1 MRISYL
7 FNSAIP
13 SHNAGSIQV
22 IKTCEELVGENNE
35 VFLITPDTGLKIS
48 MKNFYDLN
56 LVPKRIKLK
65 YFTEFPQGIKYYL
78 FSIFAVIKASLLKTD
93 LFVTRN
99 LFTLIVLNL
108 FNKKTIIE
116 IHHDLSNEGKL
127 IRFFYKNFDILNSK
141 NILRVVAITN
151 SVKKFLTRELKVDKK
166 KIKIIP
172 SASSLNFK
180 FKALKNKKKYR
191 IGYFGSLEKSKGSE
205 FIIELAKIDK
215 INEYYIYGGQKNDI
229 YEMRK
234 KNKYKN
240 LFLNKFISYKKLKY
254 YLDKM
259 DILVMPS
266 NKRELKSLGG
276 VGNIAKYTSPLK
288 LFDYLASGKF
298 IIISD
303 LKVFNE
309 IVKNDKHCIV
319 MTLDHFKWLKVLQN
333 IKKNLKKINIM
344 KKNAMSLSKKY
355 TYRKRAK
362 SLLNGLI

>member
-7 FNSAIP
+7 FNSAVP

-22 IKTCEELVGENNE
+22 VKTCEGLVGNNKE
-35 VFLITPDTGLKIS
+35 VFLITPDSGLNIS
-48 MKNFYDLN
+48 MKNFYDLKFI
-56 LVPKRIKLK
+56 PKRIKLK
-65 YFTEFPQGIKYYL
+65 YFTEYPKGLKYYL
-78 FSIFAVIKASLLKTD
+78 FSIFSVIKAILLKTD

-116 IHHDLSNEGKL
+116 IHHDLSNEGRL
-127 IRFFYKNFDILNSK
+127 VRFFYKNFDILNSK
-141 NILRVVAITN
+141 NILRIVAITN
-151 SVKKFLTRELKVDKK
+151 SVKKFLIKELKVNKK

-172 SASSLNFK
+172 SASSLNFR
-180 FKALKNKKKYR
+180 FKALKRKKKYR

-205 FIIELAKIDK
+205 FVIELAKIDK
-215 INEYYIYGGQKNDI
+215 INEYYIYGGKKNDI
-229 YEMRK
+229 QEMKK
-234 KNKYKN
+234 KNNYKN
-240 LFLNKFISYKKLKY
+240 LFLREFISYKKLKKHLY
-254 YLDKM
+254 KM

-298 IIISD
+298 IIVSD

-309 IVKNDKHCIV
+309 IIKNDKHCIV
-319 MTLDHFKWLKVLQN
+319 MKLDHLKWLKVLQN
-333 IKKNLKKINIM
+333 TKNNLKKINIL
-344 KKNAMSLSKKY
+344 KKNALSLSKKY
-355 TYRKRAK
+355 TYKKRAE